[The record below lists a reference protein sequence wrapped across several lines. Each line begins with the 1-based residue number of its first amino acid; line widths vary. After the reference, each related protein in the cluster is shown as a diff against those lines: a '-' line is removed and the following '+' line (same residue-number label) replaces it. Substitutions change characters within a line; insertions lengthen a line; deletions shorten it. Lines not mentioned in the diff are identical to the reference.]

1 MVKLK
6 AQLKKLVFPITL
18 MGVVALAG
26 IILSIQALYVAFT
39 NDHTAAIYAAVII
52 PLTLFAFTLY
62 AVDRILINKVS
73 YLKLNLFELLVLVI
87 LYFFFLQ
94 A

>member
-87 LYFFFLQ
+87 LYFIFLQ

>member
-1 MVKLK
+1 MVKLN

-52 PLTLFAFTLY
+52 PLTLFAFALY

-87 LYFFFLQ
+87 LYFIFLQ